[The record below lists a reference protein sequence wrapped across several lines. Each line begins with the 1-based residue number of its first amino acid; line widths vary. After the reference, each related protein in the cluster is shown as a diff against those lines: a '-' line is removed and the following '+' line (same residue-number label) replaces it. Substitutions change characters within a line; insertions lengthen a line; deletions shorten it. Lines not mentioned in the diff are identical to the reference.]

1 MCNKLSEKVLVFLTA
16 LLMIVLN
23 SCSMGTTEGENVT
36 DNTRYAIEELI
47 CDYFATRYDKVTAL
61 NVDERMDLQDT
72 YFSEGNSPAIDKS
85 AVKAYFE
92 NNQAESDILY
102 TTVHVDK
109 SIDNI
114 ISSYAEV
121 AVAFYP
127 DDYMKAYLAIY
138 KYNVDVIS
146 IDESYKIE
154 KLDCTDTTYV
164 DTYGQDIHVSDGRI
178 VAIGDDAFEITSD
191 ANEKNQDME

>member
-1 MCNKLSEKVLVFLTA
+1 MLVFLTV

-61 NVDERMDLQDT
+61 NVDT
-72 YFSEGNSPAIDKS
+72 YFSESNSPAIDKS

-154 KLDCTDTTYV
+154 KLDCTDTTYI

>member
-1 MCNKLSEKVLVFLTA
+1 MYNKLSEKMLAFLTV

-47 CDYFATRYDKVTAL
+47 CDYFVTRYDKVTAL

>member
-1 MCNKLSEKVLVFLTA
+1 MYNKLSEKVLVFLTA

-47 CDYFATRYDKVTAL
+47 CDYFATRYDKVTAF
-61 NVDERMDLQDT
+61 NVDERMDLQDK

>member
-1 MCNKLSEKVLVFLTA
+1 MYNKLSEKVLVFLTA

-102 TTVHVDK
+102 
-109 SIDNI
+109 
-114 ISSYAEV
+114 
-121 AVAFYP
+121 P

-191 ANEKNQDME
+191 ANEENQDME

>member
-1 MCNKLSEKVLVFLTA
+1 MYNKLSEKMLAFLTV

-47 CDYFATRYDKVTAL
+47 CDYFVTRYDKVTAL

-191 ANEKNQDME
+191 ANEENQDME